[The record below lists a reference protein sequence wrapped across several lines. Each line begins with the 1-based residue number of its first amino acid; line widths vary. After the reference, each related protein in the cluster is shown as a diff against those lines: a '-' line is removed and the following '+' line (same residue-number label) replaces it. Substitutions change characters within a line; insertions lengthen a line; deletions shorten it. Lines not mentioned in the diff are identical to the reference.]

1 MYKTRQP
8 AAATMER
15 MTTTEDTAHDDTAP
29 ATGSHTTDGRPHV
42 YSSLTPFIVVSPARD
57 AIDFYRSVF
66 GATVA
71 GVTEIGGSVA
81 HAELQFSEG
90 RLQLG
95 EPSPTYDLA
104 APTPGSPAIYSLAV
118 YVPDVDAAVGR
129 AVGAGAMVREQPM
142 TFVSGDRFAS
152 VLDPFGVRWSVMT
165 RVEDLSPEESEQ
177 RVADWAAAQSDS

>member
-1 MYKTRQP
+1 MITSESTPAEKTT
-8 AAATMER
+8 AATG
-15 MTTTEDTAHDDTAP
+15 D
-29 ATGSHTTDGRPHV
+29 HTTDGRPHV

-57 AIDFYRSVF
+57 AIEFYRSVF

-71 GVTEIGGSVA
+71 GVTDIDGSVA
-81 HAELQFSEG
+81 HAELQFPEG

-118 YVPDVDAAVGR
+118 YVSDADAAVTR
-129 AVGAGAMVREQPM
+129 AVDAGATVREQPM

-165 RVEDLSPEESEQ
+165 RVEDLSPQESER
-177 RVADWAAAQSDS
+177 RVADWAASQSGS